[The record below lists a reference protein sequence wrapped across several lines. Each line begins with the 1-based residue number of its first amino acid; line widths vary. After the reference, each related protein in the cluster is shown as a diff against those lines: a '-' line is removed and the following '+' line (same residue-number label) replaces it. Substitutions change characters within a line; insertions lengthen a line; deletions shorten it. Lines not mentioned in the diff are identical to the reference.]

1 MSSERRFSQK
11 EIAAIFNRASKA
23 QEKVNAEAAQE
34 EGLTLADLHLI
45 ALEAGISPDLIT
57 QAVNAVD
64 ETPEEPKPVTFLG
77 LQLSVS
83 KTVNLENPLTDA
95 DWDKLVVGFRNTFR
109 AKGTVTREGSL
120 REWSN
125 GNLRIMAGPTAKG
138 HRLHLQS
145 LKGSTQGAVWASLSF
160 ILAALLV
167 FTSSLFNGGLEG
179 GIIVLSA
186 VFAMAGLLSGGISTL
201 QLSQWRFD
209 RTEHFESIAG
219 QALQLTSN
227 RTVAENRREKQ
238 LPQSVKG
245 DKSRQVQN
253 QSLPDSQG
261 AVQTNDVR
269 DRGLLLDGVD
279 DEYAENITPPSKTR
293 DRDR

>member
-64 ETPEEPKPVTFLG
+64 EAPEEPKPEKFLG

-95 DWDKLVVGFRNTFR
+95 DWDTLVVGFRNTFR
-109 AKGTVTREGSL
+109 AKGTITREGSL

-125 GNLRIMAGPTAKG
+125 GNLRILAEPTTRG
-138 HRLHLQS
+138 HRLHMQS
-145 LKGSTQGAVWASLSF
+145 LKGSTQGAIWTSLSF
-160 ILAALLV
+160 ILAAFFV
-167 FTSSLFNGGLEG
+167 FASSLFSGGLEG
-179 GIIVLSA
+179 GIIVLSV
-186 VFAMAGLLSGGISTL
+186 VFALAGLLSGGFSTL

-209 RTEHFESIAG
+209 RMEHFESIAA

-227 RTVAENRREKQ
+227 RTVAEKRNEKQ
-238 LPQSVKG
+238 LSRTVKG
-245 DKSRQVQN
+245 D
-253 QSLPDSQG
+253 QSKQDQKVGSPASQE
-261 AVQTNDVR
+261 ADQTNDVR
-269 DRGLLLDGVD
+269 GLSGLLDGVD
-279 DEYAENITPPSKTR
+279 DDEAENITTSGKTR
-293 DRDR
+293 GRDR